1 MTSACGP
8 EQVITFQFGL
18 HGLARDQERL
28 TVSDYSLLLSNI
40 TLTLKANAPG
50 AKLLF
55 VTTTP
60 VPTNATDALS
70 SLVNPPRFDTDVQSF
85 NAAATKVM
93 AAENVPVLDLYTFV
107 HSHCTKQGQTKNYQ
121 SCDWQLPNNV
131 HFEPAG
137 WSALAA
143 KVASGVRRLLH

>member
-1 MTSACGP
+1 MVTTCWA

-28 TVSDYSLLLSNI
+28 TVSDYSLLLRNI
-40 TLTLKANAPG
+40 TATLKENAPM

-55 VTTTP
+55 ITTTP
-60 VPTNATDALS
+60 VPTNATDPLS

-85 NAAATKVM
+85 NAAAEKVM
-93 AAENVPVLDLYTFV
+93 RAEHVPVLDLYTFV
-107 HSHCTKQGQTKNYQ
+107 HSHCTNQGQTKNYQ

-131 HFEPAG
+131 HFQPAG
-137 WSALAA
+137 WAALAT
-143 KVASGVRRLLH
+143 KVSSGVRELIK